1 MEVKYLFL
9 FAILAIFFNFSAT
22 EDLEKN
28 TTNRLNIT
36 VVFGKLANNERHR
49 FKGTLKLP
57 LENVGPEGLLRMRIR
72 NVHFKNG
79 RTLRR
84 TVNLGNETTERLS
97 SQMYVAFEP
106 YHALSEPRSINIK
119 YLKLVEE
126 TVTDGTVEGGAIT
139 HEFFPIENNGTI
151 NYPHA
156 TLFERK

>member
-1 MEVKYLFL
+1 MEGKYLFL
-9 FAILAIFFNFSAT
+9 FAILAIFFSFSTA

-36 VVFGKLANNERHR
+36 VVFGKLANNERYR

-57 LENVGPEGLLRMRIR
+57 LKNVGPEGLLRMRIR
-72 NVHFKNG
+72 NVYFKND

-84 TVNLGNETTERLS
+84 TVDLGNETTKRIS

-106 YHALSEPRSINIK
+106 YHARSEPRSINIK

-126 TVTDGTVEGGAIT
+126 TVTDGTVKDGAIT

-151 NYPHA
+151 NYPHV